1 MSDALFNWR
10 SFSPL
15 PFLSH
20 SKRRVSLIE
29 GRERKGMRSLLV
41 ACWPG
46 MGCAFLRRRGWKR
59 DFAMPSWFCG
69 SERMCGTRLYASC
82 SSLPGCYTRIRYLKF
97 VIGFRVCPR
106 NELSFPVRGAGRLV
120 GRLPRDETEYGDYE
134 GPSFWLRLI

>member
-1 MSDALFNWR
+1 
-10 SFSPL
+10 
-15 PFLSH
+15 
-20 SKRRVSLIE
+20 
-29 GRERKGMRSLLV
+29 MRSLLV

-59 DFAMPSWFCG
+59 VFAVPSWFYG
-69 SERMCGTRLYASC
+69 SEGMCGTRLYASC
-82 SSLPGCYTRIRYLKF
+82 PSLSGCYTRIRYLKF